1 MDPTGIP
8 MEHLL
13 NGPIPQPVR
22 VNEQRQHNWAM
33 EFDAVPPNQL
43 EHTQTFEAAFQFPG
57 ASKSIVERTSP
68 SQFQPFRPMQPI
80 YPHIQQEMNS
90 AFVGARNGTPIHS
103 EENWAAEFK
112 AAEKRAVE
120 DEPKTVEINEDLSA
134 DALSKT
140 AGVIADI
147 LDKSGNEKFKNSK
160 FFGLMTEIR
169 DKKVAI
175 EGDKLVEQ
183 ISPAASGSH
192 ALAEEFFGARISQTS
207 WEEDF
212 AMRGE
217 AMNTPNAPPRN
228 WRQEVQ
234 DDQLKAQYAPDV
246 SHDMDW
252 SQQIRNIHNLEE
264 DSVLEKKLYEED
276 WTSEFR
282 EKMSLENSPEQE
294 ALWKKMEETYDA
306 AFQDTQASTDYTYQ
320 FTSNNPYVELSE
332 EVLRSPA
339 SHTNLTESILAT
351 EALLHKQTDHGS
363 AKDWFELG
371 KKQQENENESA
382 AIAALQRAIQVD
394 SNYLPAYL
402 ALAVSQTNEN
412 LTNEAYHSLTEWLNR
427 NPKYPDIKFDAS
439 TTLSSSDYH
448 DGLIQHLM
456 RAAMSRPGHDLDPEV
471 QTALGVLFNIS
482 SEYDKAIDCFQSA
495 LSAAPNDYQLWN
507 KLGYC

>member
-1 MDPTGIP
+1 M
-8 MEHLL
+8 
-13 NGPIPQPVR
+13 NGPIPHGNMVA
-22 VNEQRQHNWAM
+22 EQMQRNWAT
-33 EFDAVPPNQL
+33 EFDGVQSNHA
-43 EHTQTFEAAFQFPG
+43 EHGQVFEAAFQSPG
-57 ASKSIVERTSP
+57 PSSSVSQSP
-68 SQFQPFRPMQPI
+68 YPTQFQSFRPTQPI
-80 YPHIQQEMNS
+80 YPHIQQEMTA
-90 AFVGARNGTPIHS
+90 AFVGARNSTPIHS

-112 AAEKRAVE
+112 AAERRAEE
-120 DEPKTVEINEDLSA
+120 DEQKSTEINEDISA

-140 AGVIADI
+140 AGVIAEI

-183 ISPAASGSH
+183 IAPVTSGSH
-192 ALAEEFFGARISQTS
+192 AMAQEYMGAQINTTS

-212 AMRGE
+212 SMKGE
-217 AMNTPNAPPRN
+217 TLHTPNAPPRN

-276 WTSEFR
+276 WSSEFR
-282 EKMSLENSPEQE
+282 EKMSLENNPEQE
-294 ALWKKMEETYDA
+294 AMWKKMEETYDA
-306 AFQDTQASTDYTYQ
+306 AFLDSQHSTEYTYQ
-320 FTSNNPYVELSE
+320 FTPNNPYLELSLDA
-332 EVLRSPA
+332 LRSPA

-351 EALLHKQTDHGS
+351 EALLQKE
-363 AKDWFELG
+363 KDQGGAQVWYELG

-382 AIAALQRAIQVD
+382 AIASLQKAIQVD
-394 SNYLPAYL
+394 PNYLPAYL

-412 LTNEAYHSLTEWLNR
+412 LTNEAYRSLTEWLNR
-427 NPKYPDIKFDAS
+427 NQKYPEIRYDAS
-439 TTLSSSDYH
+439 KTFSSSDYH
-448 DGLIQHLM
+448 DGLIQQLM

-495 LSAAPNDYQLWN
+495 LSASPNDYQLWN
-507 KLGYC
+507 KLG